1 MRNVFLCLMGSAVF
15 ICSRFYL
22 KVAIKMMIFYELK
35 KQLDIRFHFLTLFS
49 LGAIA
54 MSRM

>member
-1 MRNVFLCLMGSAVF
+1 
-15 ICSRFYL
+15 
-22 KVAIKMMIFYELK
+22 MIFYELK

-54 MSRM
+54 MSRMWLLTDSELQHTKQFP